1 MLGRFPALAGADLE
15 VETGEVLL
23 LSGPNGAGKTT
34 LLRLCAGLLPLRAG
48 AAEVLGVDLAVEPRR
63 VRRAVALVGHE
74 TFCYDDLTVAENV
87 RFVARSTG
95 NTAADADDA
104 LERVGLQRLAQVAH
118 GRLSQGQRRRLSLAN
133 AIARKPRLLLLD
145 EPHAG
150 LDEQGRAVLEEVV
163 QAAPGAGCTVM
174 LASHELDLARRLS
187 TREVRIVAGQVT
199 RYPSIPNRPRPRPAT
214 AVPAPAPS
222 GPRDRA
228 RGAHM
233 SFLRDALLVAGK
245 DLRIERRSRVALQQI
260 IPFGAIVVMLFAF
273 ALDSDRTLLHQA
285 APGLFWA
292 AVLLAVLLAVG
303 RSFAIEEANRA
314 RDGLRLSGLDGGSI
328 FLGKAAAV
336 AVELFLLEIIVGAAV
351 VVLYD
356 ISIRGVVVLLCAAVA
371 ATVGLAATGTVY
383 GVLAGGLRAR
393 ETLVPL
399 LVLPAVTPV
408 MLGATRSFQA
418 ALESRPG
425 DAWPWVQLLT
435 AFAVLAVTAGTVA
448 FGPLL
453 EEA

>member
-1 MLGRFPALAGADLE
+1 M
-15 VETGEVLL
+15 
-23 LSGPNGAGKTT
+23 S
-34 LLRLCAGLLPLRAG
+34 
-48 AAEVLGVDLAVEPRR
+48 
-63 VRRAVALVGHE
+63 
-74 TFCYDDLTVAENV
+74 
-87 RFVARSTG
+87 
-95 NTAADADDA
+95 
-104 LERVGLQRLAQVAH
+104 
-118 GRLSQGQRRRLSLAN
+118 
-133 AIARKPRLLLLD
+133 
-145 EPHAG
+145 
-150 LDEQGRAVLEEVV
+150 VV
-163 QAAPGAGCTVM
+163 
-174 LASHELDLARRLS
+174 
-187 TREVRIVAGQVT
+187 
-199 RYPSIPNRPRPRPAT
+199 
-214 AVPAPAPS
+214 
-222 GPRDRA
+222 
-228 RGAHM
+228 
-233 SFLRDALLVAGK
+233 RDAVLVAGK

-260 IPFGAIVVMLFAF
+260 VPFGAIVVMLFAF

-292 AVLLAVLLAVG
+292 AILLAVLLAVG
-303 RSFAIEEANRA
+303 RSFSIEEANRA

-336 AVELFLLEIIVGAAV
+336 ALEMFLLEIIVGVAV
-351 VVLYD
+351 IVLYD
-356 ISIRGVVVLLCAAVA
+356 VSVRGILVLLTSSIA

-418 ALESRPG
+418 ALLGSPS

>member
-1 MLGRFPALAGADLE
+1 M
-15 VETGEVLL
+15 V
-23 LSGPNGAGKTT
+23 
-34 LLRLCAGLLPLRAG
+34 
-48 AAEVLGVDLAVEPRR
+48 
-63 VRRAVALVGHE
+63 
-74 TFCYDDLTVAENV
+74 
-87 RFVARSTG
+87 
-95 NTAADADDA
+95 
-104 LERVGLQRLAQVAH
+104 
-118 GRLSQGQRRRLSLAN
+118 
-133 AIARKPRLLLLD
+133 
-145 EPHAG
+145 
-150 LDEQGRAVLEEVV
+150 
-163 QAAPGAGCTVM
+163 
-174 LASHELDLARRLS
+174 
-187 TREVRIVAGQVT
+187 
-199 RYPSIPNRPRPRPAT
+199 
-214 AVPAPAPS
+214 
-222 GPRDRA
+222 
-228 RGAHM
+228 
-233 SFLRDALLVAGK
+233 RDALLVAGK

-260 IPFGAIVVMLFAF
+260 VPFGAIVVMLFAF

-292 AVLLAVLLAVG
+292 AILLAVLLAVG
-303 RSFAIEEANRA
+303 RSFSIEEANRA

-336 AVELFLLEIIVGAAV
+336 ALEMFLLEIIVGTAV

-356 ISIRGVVVLLCAAVA
+356 VSVRGILVLLTSSIA

-418 ALESRPG
+418 ALLGSPS

>member
-1 MLGRFPALAGADLE
+1 
-15 VETGEVLL
+15 
-23 LSGPNGAGKTT
+23 
-34 LLRLCAGLLPLRAG
+34 
-48 AAEVLGVDLAVEPRR
+48 
-63 VRRAVALVGHE
+63 
-74 TFCYDDLTVAENV
+74 
-87 RFVARSTG
+87 
-95 NTAADADDA
+95 
-104 LERVGLQRLAQVAH
+104 
-118 GRLSQGQRRRLSLAN
+118 
-133 AIARKPRLLLLD
+133 
-145 EPHAG
+145 
-150 LDEQGRAVLEEVV
+150 
-163 QAAPGAGCTVM
+163 
-174 LASHELDLARRLS
+174 
-187 TREVRIVAGQVT
+187 
-199 RYPSIPNRPRPRPAT
+199 
-214 AVPAPAPS
+214 
-222 GPRDRA
+222 
-228 RGAHM
+228 M

-260 IPFGAIVVMLFAF
+260 IPFGGVVVMLFAF

-303 RSFAIEEANRA
+303 RSFSIEEANRA

-336 AVELFLLEIIVGAAV
+336 AVELFLLEVVVGGLV

-356 ISIRGVVVLLCAAVA
+356 VSLHSVVVIVCAAIA

-418 ALESRPG
+418 ALNGTPG
-425 DAWPWVQLLT
+425 DAWPWIQLLT
-435 AFAVLAVTAGTVA
+435 AFAILAVTAGTIA

>member
-1 MLGRFPALAGADLE
+1 
-15 VETGEVLL
+15 V
-23 LSGPNGAGKTT
+23 N
-34 LLRLCAGLLPLRAG
+34 
-48 AAEVLGVDLAVEPRR
+48 
-63 VRRAVALVGHE
+63 
-74 TFCYDDLTVAENV
+74 
-87 RFVARSTG
+87 FV
-95 NTAADADDA
+95 
-104 LERVGLQRLAQVAH
+104 
-118 GRLSQGQRRRLSLAN
+118 
-133 AIARKPRLLLLD
+133 
-145 EPHAG
+145 
-150 LDEQGRAVLEEVV
+150 
-163 QAAPGAGCTVM
+163 
-174 LASHELDLARRLS
+174 
-187 TREVRIVAGQVT
+187 
-199 RYPSIPNRPRPRPAT
+199 
-214 AVPAPAPS
+214 
-222 GPRDRA
+222 
-228 RGAHM
+228 
-233 SFLRDALLVAGK
+233 RDALLVAGK

-260 IPFGAIVVMLFAF
+260 VPFGAIVVMLFAF

-292 AVLLAVLLAVG
+292 AILLAVLLAVG
-303 RSFAIEEANRA
+303 RSFSIEEANRA

-328 FLGKAAAV
+328 FLGKAAAI
-336 AVELFLLEIIVGAAV
+336 AVQLFLLEVIVGIAV

-356 ISIRGVVVLLCAAVA
+356 VSVRGVLVLLCSGVA

-418 ALESRPG
+418 ALNGVPS
-425 DAWPWVQLLT
+425 DAWPWIQLLT